1 MIIFTKLVEDVIVF
15 LFESS
20 LLSLLIVLE
29 VVILIVALSLPT
41 LSSLIVIAFVI
52 SLAAIALAALVM
64 DEAVGF
70 VPIIV
75 SIVSSS
81 SAIHILI
88 ASAALIVLR
97 RMEEVTLSICVF
109 LTVLSVSTN
118 WSLTSLSHYLYCL
131 LKLIDIKS
139 KILIFIFL
147 N

>member
-88 ASAALIVLR
+88 ASALIVLR